1 MRRKNQK
8 GKGKIGRSQEKS
20 MSHPINLKST
30 KNVSQNTLRLPHM
43 KDRYNNE
50 RASNKIITYYY
61 DIDATTIS
69 QSI

>member
-8 GKGKIGRSQEKS
+8 GKGKIGRSQEY
-20 MSHPINLKST
+20 PINLKST

-50 RASNKIITYYY
+50 RASNKIITY
-61 DIDATTIS
+61 
-69 QSI
+69 